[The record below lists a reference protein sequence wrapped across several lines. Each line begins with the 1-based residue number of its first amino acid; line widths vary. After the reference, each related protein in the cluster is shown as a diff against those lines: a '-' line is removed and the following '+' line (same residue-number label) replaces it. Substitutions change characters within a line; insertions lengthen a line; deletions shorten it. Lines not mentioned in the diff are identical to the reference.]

1 MAGFVSLWK
10 SNGIGCD
17 VVALVGGGGYVFG
30 FYGVGL
36 VMSVLQ
42 CVEIL
47 VVFVRCVVRTVLWWL
62 CGVDKCGFALLVSM
76 GSLGG

>member
-1 MAGFVSLWK
+1 ML
-10 SNGIGCD
+10 
-17 VVALVGGGGYVFG
+17 G

-47 VVFVRCVVRTVLWWL
+47 VVFVRCVARTVLWWL
-62 CGVDKCGFALLVSM
+62 CGVDKCWFALLVSM

>member
-10 SNGIGCD
+10 SHGIGCD

-47 VVFVRCVVRTVLWWL
+47 VVFVTYLVGRVL
-62 CGVDKCGFALLVSM
+62 
-76 GSLGG
+76 

>member
-1 MAGFVSLWK
+1 ML
-10 SNGIGCD
+10 
-17 VVALVGGGGYVFG
+17 G

-47 VVFVRCVVRTVLWWL
+47 VVFVRCVVRTMLRWL
-62 CGVDKCGFALLVSM
+62 RGVDKCGFALLVSM